1 MSLKIFFFCSSNS
14 SFERLPAWYRS
25 PRSWSWFKSC
35 VLLYVV
41 MAEKKLE
48 KNQKIIFYKPVSVC
62 YIERTRLKHVKIMD
76 LFPGY
81 SSTAR
86 HFISINKHRMAFRRS
101 LVKAT
106 NRRRHGTLSS
116 VWTLDGKVNV
126 RSSLDGSP
134 IRIIMTCRSTQRVDT
149 LHHRLSALFQMNKRK
164 EFQYDIK
171 KHN

>member
-1 MSLKIFFFCSSNS
+1 LRGSLLGTDLQEVEVGLK
-14 SFERLPAWYRS
+14 A
-25 PRSWSWFKSC
+25 

-48 KNQKIIFYKPVSVC
+48 KNQKSIFYKPVSVC
-62 YIERTRLKHVKIMD
+62 YIECTKLKHVKIMD

-86 HFISINKHRMAFRRS
+86 HFISTNKHRMAFRGS

-106 NRRRHGTLSS
+106 NRRRRDGTLSS

-134 IRIIMTCRSTQRVDT
+134 IRIIMTCRSTQCVDT